1 MNDLQLEKV
10 MKTSLDIVRYL
21 KGRQITIMEGAL
33 ASQAASIE
41 IFSLGLIPALDM
53 QEYDEVRKIHELFNQ
68 HWRKAHEALMVL
80 VKKHSGEQVVKQVA
94 SPSYLVMGLPPM
106 LDRGIEIT
114 ITIWD
119 NRKKAFAKISLE
131 PDGIQILEGE
141 NTEHIEKLLYLG
153 E

>member
-1 MNDLQLEKV
+1 MEELRLKRV

-21 KGRQITIMEGAL
+21 KDRQIPIMEGSL
-33 ASQAASIE
+33 ASQAASVE
-41 IFSLGLIPALDM
+41 IFSLGLVPALDM

-80 VKKHSGEQVVKQVA
+80 VKKHYGEQVVKQVA

-106 LDRGIEIT
+106 LDTGIEIT
-114 ITIWD
+114 ITIRD
-119 NRKKAFAKISLE
+119 NRNKAYAKISLS